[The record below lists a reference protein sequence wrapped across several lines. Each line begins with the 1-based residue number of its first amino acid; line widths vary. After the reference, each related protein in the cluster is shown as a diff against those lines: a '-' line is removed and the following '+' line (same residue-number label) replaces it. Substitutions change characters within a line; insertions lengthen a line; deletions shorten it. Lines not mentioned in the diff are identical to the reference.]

1 MADPRVVILS
11 SRSLF
16 VEGVAKRLK
25 QHLPENDVQVVDA
38 RQKNALE
45 QVIAAQPTSV
55 ILDATDADVYRNCPL
70 SKLLNVL
77 PLIKVIRLD
86 PQQDKIQIVISEQRS
101 VDQVRDLVQVIQSAG
116 TDQPASEGSPEEQG
130 GGEKR

>member
-25 QHLPENDVQVVDA
+25 QHLPENDVQLVDA
-38 RQKNALE
+38 RQANALE

-70 SKLLNVL
+70 SKLLNIL

-101 VDQVRDLVQVIQSAG
+101 VDQVSDLIEVIQSAG
-116 TDQPASEGSPEEQG
+116 TDQPTSESSHTEER